1 MMFLLKIVNDEKE
14 SFVPTL
20 EMREIEH
27 SLCEFDKYQRVK
39 HGEGKPRSIYQPPGQ
54 ERSKWAR
61 YRARRKEKINEEHL
75 RGTPDLLQSQ
85 D

>member
-1 MMFLLKIVNDEKE
+1 MVSLLKIVNWNKD
-14 SFVPTL
+14 SFVPVL

-39 HGEGKPRSIYQPPGQ
+39 NGEGKPRSIYQPPGH

-61 YRARRKEKINEEHL
+61 YRARRKEKTNEENMCS
-75 RGTPDLLQSQ
+75 TPDLLQSQ